1 MVVDV
6 HAHLYPRAFMEALG
20 AGGAPH
26 GVTLSTDRPPV
37 LGFEGIQFWR
47 YTDAFHDPELRLTQ
61 MDRAGVDRQVLSLG
75 PPMVYWAP
83 SDLGLRLC
91 RLFNDEI
98 AGVVGKHPDR
108 FVAFAALP
116 LQDVPRAL
124 AELDRVADLGL
135 SGVAIGTNI
144 QGRQLDHPALE
155 PFWER
160 VNARGLPVFIH
171 PINPAGHADI
181 HDYRLDLIV
190 GFPFETTVAAV
201 RLVYSGVLERWPRL
215 RICLAHLGG
224 ALPFLRE
231 RIAIGFRVGREHF
244 GASLGIATSPEA
256 YIEGFWLDTVSYY
269 EPALLAGVACVGAER
284 LVMGSD
290 APFAVGDLG
299 RSVASI
305 RGLTFLSERDRARIL
320 GENAERFLGLS

>member
-6 HAHLYPRAFMEALG
+6 HAHLYPRTFMETLA
-20 AGGAPH
+20 AHGAPH
-26 GVTLSTDRPPV
+26 GVWLRDDRPPV
-37 LGFEGIQFWR
+37 LCFEGIDFWR
-47 YTDAFHDPELRLTQ
+47 YTDAFHDAELRLEH

-75 PPMVYWAP
+75 PPMLAWAP
-83 SDLGLRLC
+83 SALGLRLS
-91 RLFNDEI
+91 RVFNDEM
-98 AGVVGKHPDR
+98 AGIVRKHPDR

-116 LQDVPRAL
+116 LQDVPLAL
-124 AELDRVADLGL
+124 AELDRAADLGL

-144 QGRQLDHPALE
+144 QGRQLDDPALQ

-160 VNARGLPVFIH
+160 VSALDLPVFIH
-171 PINPAGHADI
+171 PISPAGHGDI

-190 GFPFETTVAAV
+190 GFPFETTIAAV
-201 RLVYSGVLERWPRL
+201 RLVYSGLLERWPRL

-231 RIAIGFRVGREHF
+231 RVAIGFRVGREHF
-244 GASLGIATSPEA
+244 GAALGIATSPEV
-256 YIEGFWLDTVSYY
+256 YLERFWLDTVSYY
-269 EPALLAGVACVGAER
+269 EPALMAGVACVGAER
-284 LVMGSD
+284 LVLGSD

-320 GENAERFLGLS
+320 GENAERFLGRH